1 MLSWI
6 YELDPP
12 RIFSAPWLALEAALN
27 KTRVKLN
34 LLIDIDM
41 LLMVEKCIRV
51 GICHAINRYVR
62 ANNNYMKDYGGLK
75 NYLNHVNNLYRW
87 VMSQKF
93 LEMVLSGLKK
103 GRITSLFTVFF

>member
-1 MLSWI
+1 MSWI

-12 RIFSAPWLALEAALN
+12 IIFSAPGLALEAALN

-51 GICHAINRYVR
+51 GIYHAIHRHVR
-62 ANNNYMKDYGGLK
+62 ANNSYMKDYGGLK
-75 NYLNHVNNLYRW
+75 NYLNHLNNLHRW
-87 VMSQKF
+87 AMSQKF
-93 LEMVLSGLKK
+93 LEIV
-103 GRITSLFTVFF
+103 